1 MHVRDAVDEE
11 IESIRDVALASLTA
25 SYGHA
30 VAEELL
36 GDAVERW
43 YDADELGED
52 VTDPNTVFLVA
63 EIDDDVVGFAESY
76 VIDRRDRVGEID
88 WLHVHPDHRGE
99 GVGSALL
106 EAVETALRDADVDA
120 VEGRV
125 LVDNEAGVAFYE
137 RGGYDHAGDRYVDIG
152 DETFTENVYVESGIE
167 SDDDWSAVDELE
179 LDDETVYVSYGE
191 AVRGSQAPFYSAYET
206 EDQSSRYGWFCGHC
220 DSIDNAMD
228 SMGRIECNACGNRR
242 KATRWDSSY
251 L

>member
-152 DETFTENVYVESGIE
+152 DETFTERVYRKRLTGTDGDRTASYET
-167 SDDDWSAVDELE
+167 DD
-179 LDDETVYVSYGE
+179 GE
-191 AVRGSQAPFYSAYET
+191 VVHVAFDRSERGGAAPFYAAYED
-206 EDQSSRYGWFCGHC
+206 ESHEARYGYLCGNC
-220 DSIDNAMD
+220 EGTNVAVDTMD
-228 SMGRIECNACGNRR
+228 RVECLDCGNRR
-242 KATRWDSSY
+242 KPTRWDAAY
-251 L
+251 